1 MAGKKNHFTI
11 LSLFKSVKTTMLCL
25 FSLLIVMTIAIF
37 LVISMDYTNK
47 TILENST
54 DYTLRLVRQVNR
66 DIDSYIDYMENI
78 SSMVIQGGDVQK
90 YLFRE
95 MPIREKEETYNR
107 IVTQFHTVVETRQ
120 DISNIA
126 VLTPERNYIIN
137 DGTDKLNENVSLEDV
152 EWYRQALA
160 GEGSILTSSHVQHV
174 ISNNYKWVVTLS
186 KGIRNP
192 ETGKNGGVFFIDL
205 NYKLLKDLCE
215 NNSLA
220 TNSYV
225 FIVDESGKII
235 YHPRQQLLYNG
246 LTEEKID
253 EVLNCGEEGYFITE
267 EKGKDEGKLYTISVS
282 DKTGWRVVGVADIS
296 ELTKNKQ
303 ETESIYVLITV
314 VLLCIAMLLASYF
327 ATAITRPIKELKD
340 SMKEVEKGNFEN
352 TDVVIRSDSEIDSLG
367 NSFNLMMARIR
378 QLMEQ
383 NIHEQE
389 EKRKSE
395 LKALRSQ
402 INPHFLYN
410 TLDSIIW
417 MAEGGK
423 NREVVQM
430 TSALAR
436 LLRQSIS
443 SDNERITLEKEV
455 NYAGSYLTIQKMRY
469 KDKLE
474 YEIEVEEDI
483 KKEKVINLILQP
495 LVENA
500 IYHGIKY
507 KGTKGLIRIVGY
519 GEGEKI
525 ILKVI
530 DNGIGMDEAA
540 LKGIFDK
547 SRDREGNNGVG
558 VHNVQTRIAL
568 YYGAD
573 YGLHFES
580 SLGEGTTVT
589 ITIPR
594 NSEEEEKNENT

>member
-1 MAGKKNHFTI
+1 MSEKGNRFTI

-25 FSLLIVMTIAIF
+25 FSLLIVITMAIF
-37 LVISMDYTNK
+37 LMISVDYTKK
-47 TILENST
+47 TVLENST
-54 DYTLRLVRQVNR
+54 DYTSRLVRQVNR

-78 SSMVIQGGDVQK
+78 SSMIIQGGDVQK
-90 YLFRE
+90 YLF
-95 MPIREKEETYNR
+95 MDMSKADTEEVYSR
-107 IVTQFHTVVETRQ
+107 IVTQFNTVVETRQ

-126 VLTPERNYIIN
+126 VVTEAGNYIIN
-137 DGTDKLNENVSLEDV
+137 DGTDTLNENVSLQDV
-152 EWYRQALA
+152 EWFEKALR
-160 GEGSILTSSHVQHV
+160 GDGRILTSSHVQHV
-174 ISNNYKWVVTLS
+174 IRNNYKWVVTLS
-186 KGIRNP
+186 KGIENP
-192 ETGKNGGVFFIDL
+192 QTGENGGVFFIDL

-225 FIVDESGKII
+225 FIMDKSGKII
-235 YHPRQQLLYNG
+235 YHPKQQLLYNG
-246 LTEEKID
+246 LTEERTG
-253 EVLNCGEEGYFITE
+253 EVLEYGRDGYFITE
-267 EKGKDEGKLYTISVS
+267 EEGDGKLYTVSVS
-282 DKTGWRVVGVADIS
+282 EKTGWRVVGVADIS
-296 ELTKNKQ
+296 ELMKNKK
-303 ETESIYVLITV
+303 ETESIYVLTAA
-314 VLLCIAMLLASYF
+314 VLLGIAMVLSTFF

-340 SMKEVEKGNFEN
+340 SMKEVEKGNFDD
-352 TDVVIRSDSEIDSLG
+352 TVTIRSGSEIDSLG
-367 NSFNLMMARIR
+367 NSFNLMTAKIR

-383 NIHEQE
+383 NIYEQE

-423 NREVVQM
+423 NKEVVRM
-430 TSALAR
+430 TSALAK

-443 SDNERITLEKEV
+443 NDNERIPLEKEV
-455 NYAGSYLTIQKMRY
+455 DYAGSYLIIQKMRY

-483 KKEKVINLILQP
+483 KKEEIINLILQP

-507 KGTKGLIRIVGY
+507 KGSKGLIRIVGY
-519 GEGEKI
+519 GEDDKI

-530 DNGIGMDEAA
+530 DNGIGMDEET

-547 SRDREGNNGVG
+547 SKAVEGSNGVG
-558 VHNVQTRIAL
+558 IHNVQTRLCL
-568 YYGAD
+568 YYGAE

-580 SLGEGTTVT
+580 TLGEGTTVT
-589 ITIPR
+589 VTIPR
-594 NSEEEEKNENT
+594 NFREEERR

>member
-1 MAGKKNHFTI
+1 MSEKKNRFTV
-11 LSLFKSVKTTMLCL
+11 LSIFKSVRTTMLCL
-25 FSLLIVMTIAIF
+25 FSMLIVLTMTIFLLISV
-37 LVISMDYTNK
+37 DYTKK
-47 TILENST
+47 TVLENST
-54 DYTLRLVRQVNR
+54 DYTSRLVRQVNR

-78 SSMVIQGGDVQK
+78 SSMVMQGGDVQK
-90 YLFRE
+90 YLFME
-95 MPIREKEETYNR
+95 MPEKEKQEAYGR
-107 IVTQFHTVVETRQ
+107 IVTQFNTVIETRQ

-126 VLTPERNYIIN
+126 VVTPERNYIIN
-137 DGTDKLNENVSLEDV
+137 DGTDTLNENVSLQDV
-152 EWYRQALA
+152 EWYKEALE
-160 GEGSILTSSHVQHV
+160 GEERILTSSHVQHA
-174 ISNNYKWVVTLS
+174 IRNNYKWVVTLS
-186 KGIRNP
+186 KGIENP
-192 ETGKNGGVFFIDL
+192 ETGRNGAVFFIDL

-225 FIVDESGKII
+225 FIIDKSGKII
-235 YHPRQQLLYNG
+235 YHPKQQLLYNG
-246 LTEEKID
+246 LKTERID
-253 EVLNCGEEGYFITE
+253 EVLNCGSDGYFVTE
-267 EKGKDEGKLYTISVS
+267 ENGGSDGKLYTVSVS
-282 DKTGWRVVGVADIS
+282 EKTGWRVVGVADIS
-296 ELTKNKQ
+296 ELMRNKK
-303 ETESIYVLITV
+303 ETEHLYMLTAAI
-314 VLLCIAMLLASYF
+314 LLCVAMVLAIYF
-327 ATAITRPIKELKD
+327 ATAITRPIKELKE

-352 TDVVIRSDSEIDSLG
+352 TDVVIRSRSEIDSLG
-367 NSFNLMMARIR
+367 NSFNLMTARIR

-383 NIHEQE
+383 NVYEQE

-423 NREVVQM
+423 NREVVRM

-443 SDNERITLEKEV
+443 NDNERIPLEKEV
-455 NYAGSYLTIQKMRY
+455 DYAGSYLTIQKMRY

-474 YEIEVEEDI
+474 YEIEVDEDI
-483 KKEKVINLILQP
+483 KKEEIINLILQP

-507 KGTKGLIRIVGY
+507 KGSKGLIRITGY
-519 GEGEKI
+519 GEKDKI
-525 ILKVI
+525 ILKVM
-530 DNGIGMDEAA
+530 DNGIGMDEET

-547 SRDREGNNGVG
+547 SKASEGKNGVG
-558 VHNVQTRIAL
+558 VYNVQTRIGL
-568 YYGAD
+568 YYGME

-580 SLGEGTTVT
+580 ALGEGTTVT

-594 NSEEEEKNENT
+594 NFRE

>member
-1 MAGKKNHFTI
+1 MSEKKTRFTI
-11 LSLFKSVKTTMLCL
+11 LSLFKSVRTTMLCL
-25 FSLLIVMTIAIF
+25 FSLLIIITTVIF
-37 LVISMDYTNK
+37 MLISVDYTK
-47 TILENST
+47 RTILENST
-54 DYTLRLVRQVNR
+54 DYTSRLVRQVNR

-78 SSMVIQGGDVQK
+78 SSLIIQGGDVQK
-90 YLFRE
+90 YLFIKMPRGE
-95 MPIREKEETYNR
+95 MEETYNR
-107 IVTQFHTVVETRQ
+107 IVTQFNTVVETRQ

-126 VLTPERNYIIN
+126 VVTPERNYIIN
-137 DGTDKLNENVSLEDV
+137 GGTDKLNENVSLEEV
-152 EWYRQALA
+152 EWYREALE
-160 GEGSILTSSHVQHV
+160 GDGSILTASHVQHV
-174 ISNNYKWVVTLS
+174 IRNNYKWVVTLG
-186 KGIRNP
+186 KGIKDPR
-192 ETGKNGGVFFIDL
+192 TGKNGGVFFIDL

-246 LTEEKID
+246 LKTEKIS
-253 EVLNCGEEGYFITE
+253 EVLNCGSDGYFIVD
-267 EKGKDEGKLYTISVS
+267 EKGKDAEKLYTVSVS

-296 ELTKNKQ
+296 ELMKNKK
-303 ETESIYVLITV
+303 ETEYIYMVTAA
-314 VLLCIAMLLASYF
+314 VLLCIAMILANFF

-340 SMKEVEKGNFEN
+340 SMKEVEKGNFH

-367 NSFNLMMARIR
+367 NSFNLMTARIR
-378 QLMEQ
+378 QLMDQ
-383 NIHEQE
+383 NIYEQE

-410 TLDSIIW
+410 TFDSIIW

-423 NREVVQM
+423 NREVVRM

-443 SDNERITLEKEV
+443 NDNERIPLEKEV
-455 NYAGSYLTIQKMRY
+455 DYAGSYLTIQKMRY

-483 KKEKVINLILQP
+483 RKEEIINLILQP

-507 KGTKGLIRIVGY
+507 KGSKGLIRIVGY
-519 GEGEKI
+519 GEGNNI

-547 SRDREGNNGVG
+547 SRDSEGSNGVG
-558 VHNVQTRIAL
+558 VYNVQTRIRL
-568 YYGAD
+568 YYGAE

-580 SLGEGTTVT
+580 ALGEGTTVT

-594 NSEEEEKNENT
+594 NFREGMDG

>member
-1 MAGKKNHFTI
+1 MSEKGNRFTI

-25 FSLLIVMTIAIF
+25 FSLLIVITMAIF
-37 LVISMDYTNK
+37 LMISVDYTKK
-47 TILENST
+47 TVLENST
-54 DYTLRLVRQVNR
+54 DYTSRLVRQVNR

-78 SSMVIQGGDVQK
+78 SSMIIQGGDVQK
-90 YLFRE
+90 YLFME
-95 MPIREKEETYNR
+95 MSKADTEEVYSR
-107 IVTQFHTVVETRQ
+107 IVTQFNTVVETRQ

-126 VLTPERNYIIN
+126 VVTEDGNYIIN
-137 DGTDKLNENVSLEDV
+137 DGTDTLNENVSLKDV
-152 EWYRQALA
+152 EWFEKALR
-160 GEGSILTSSHVQHV
+160 GDGRILTASHVQHV
-174 ISNNYKWVVTLS
+174 IRNNYKWVVTLS
-186 KGIRNP
+186 KGIKNP
-192 ETGKNGGVFFIDL
+192 HTGENGGVFFIDL

-225 FIVDESGKII
+225 FIMDKSGKII
-235 YHPRQQLLYNG
+235 YHPKQQLLYNG
-246 LTEEKID
+246 LTEERTG
-253 EVLNCGEEGYFITE
+253 EVLEYGRDGYFITE
-267 EKGKDEGKLYTISVS
+267 EEGDGKLYTVSVS
-282 DKTGWRVVGVADIS
+282 EKTGWRVVGVADIS
-296 ELTKNKQ
+296 ELMKNKK
-303 ETESIYVLITV
+303 ETESVYVLTAA
-314 VLLCIAMLLASYF
+314 VLLGIAMVLSTFF

-340 SMKEVEKGNFEN
+340 SMKEVEKGNFDD
-352 TDVVIRSDSEIDSLG
+352 TVIIRSGSEIDSLG
-367 NSFNLMMARIR
+367 NSFNLMTAKIR

-383 NIHEQE
+383 NIYEQE

-423 NREVVQM
+423 NKEVVRM
-430 TSALAR
+430 TSALAK

-443 SDNERITLEKEV
+443 NDNERIPLEKEV
-455 NYAGSYLTIQKMRY
+455 DYAGSYLIIQKMRY

-483 KKEKVINLILQP
+483 KKEEIINLILQP

-507 KGTKGLIRIVGY
+507 KGSKGLIRIVGY
-519 GEGEKI
+519 GEDDKI

-530 DNGIGMDEAA
+530 DNGIGMDEET

-547 SRDREGNNGVG
+547 SKAVEGSNGVG
-558 VHNVQTRIAL
+558 IHNVQTRLCL
-568 YYGAD
+568 YYGAE

-580 SLGEGTTVT
+580 TLGEGTTVT
-589 ITIPR
+589 VTIPR
-594 NSEEEEKNENT
+594 NFREEERR